1 MFPLHFLVYSSTTII
16 LIQFNQIFLCMFLP
30 CSYKVNL
37 RQTLFW
43 HDIKMAIANILDG
56 DSLSNLN
63 HLFLTKCH
71 SHQDP
76 KSGLMTSTRR
86 AEVSQLCKYE
96 FQWIVFARDAC
107 SFKTESEPITYLSTL
122 LQSTINSSTNS
133 PAGL

>member
-1 MFPLHFLVYSSTTII
+1 
-16 LIQFNQIFLCMFLP
+16 
-30 CSYKVNL
+30 
-37 RQTLFW
+37 
-43 HDIKMAIANILDG
+43 MAIANILDG